1 MNLLNAAKQLVDIQA
16 PAANR
21 ASPEGEQDELAS
33 LDRDALVQRCLA
45 LAAAEAAA
53 KEEYAALLGESKTIR
68 DDFDSYKASHKL
80 SKKDTDTEMKEE
92 REGFRRAKLELDSQ
106 VSSLQGEAQTLQ
118 ASVGILEQR
127 IAEVERQKAEV
138 EDERTAEVSA
148 LTKKLEEWKDRAA
161 ADREALRGDNV
172 ALKKQ
177 LQQAAERVDE
187 LELAANLAQHD
198 AQDRAKAAA
207 AAASDGGDPA
217 SAEAQASA
225 APALA
230 AELAEAK
237 AAVAALQG
245 EAAALRS
252 QKKSLEIEAED
263 SAAELGRLGGVHK
276 KEVEELRW
284 ESTAATGRYNEV
296 KGKVEQ
302 LQTACATL
310 ETRGARLEAELEGKD
325 REARELL
332 RKQEVSFQTEVH
344 ALEETA
350 TSLRAELAAARGNL
364 AVLGERDGD
373 DGGSGG
379 ADAQHAATQEQLTL
393 AQDGL
398 NERSAELDRATTEL
412 KLTSERLG
420 ACEAELAEARDELS
434 RRQGTLDALRAE
446 AADAAHR
453 VASLDE
459 QGVETLRALQARE
472 EEMEEAE
479 RQRHETR
486 HQIAALQSE
495 LARREGEVGE
505 AHAGAEEVRRAHAA
519 AKKELAGAAFECEKL
534 KRQVEGCK
542 AEQEASELL
551 DAKREE
557 EVEAL
562 RQRLHDRESKME
574 ELLQLKDSLSAR
586 LRSQEL
592 RLKELEGGVAVGIG
606 AAATSA
612 LRSSTAANRSRSQL
626 SRDLAPPSAR
636 PSSPSAQRA
645 GGAEGRGLAV
655 FTSNRG
661 RAATLVIVACLWML
675 LMYHN
680 YSTGSAVNPAH
691 FDMEKVNVHLRSVVE
706 VQEKGLADCRDAL
719 KSLQT
724 SAPA

>member
-45 LAAAEAAA
+45 LAAAEEAA

-80 SKKDTDTEMKEE
+80 IKKDTDTEMKEE

-172 ALKKQ
+172 SLKKQ

-198 AQDRAKAAA
+198 ARDRETAAAA
-207 AAASDGGDPA
+207 AAASASDAGGDPA
-217 SAEAQASA
+217 SAEAHPPA
-225 APALA
+225 APALEA
-230 AELAEAK
+230 ALAEAR

-263 SAAELGRLGGVHK
+263 SAAELGRLGTVHK

-364 AVLGERDGD
+364 AVLGERGD
-373 DGGSGG
+373 DEAGGG
-379 ADAQHAATQEQLTL
+379 AEAQHAATQEQLTL

-486 HQIAALQSE
+486 HQVAALQSE
-495 LARREGEVGE
+495 LARRDAEVGE
-505 AHAGAEEVRRAHAA
+505 AQAGAEEARRGHAA
-519 AKKELAGAAFECEKL
+519 TKKELVGAAFECEKL

-551 DAKREE
+551 DAKRVCRKERE
-557 EVEAL
+557 GR
-562 RQRLHDRESKME
+562 RQR
-574 ELLQLKDSLSAR
+574 
-586 LRSQEL
+586 
-592 RLKELEGGVAVGIG
+592 
-606 AAATSA
+606 
-612 LRSSTAANRSRSQL
+612 
-626 SRDLAPPSAR
+626 
-636 PSSPSAQRA
+636 
-645 GGAEGRGLAV
+645 
-655 FTSNRG
+655 
-661 RAATLVIVACLWML
+661 
-675 LMYHN
+675 
-680 YSTGSAVNPAH
+680 
-691 FDMEKVNVHLRSVVE
+691 
-706 VQEKGLADCRDAL
+706 
-719 KSLQT
+719 
-724 SAPA
+724 